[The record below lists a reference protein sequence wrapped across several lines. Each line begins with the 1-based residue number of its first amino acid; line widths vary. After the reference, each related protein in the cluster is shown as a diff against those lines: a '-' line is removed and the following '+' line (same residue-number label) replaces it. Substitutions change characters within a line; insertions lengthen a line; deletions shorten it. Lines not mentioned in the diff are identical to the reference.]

1 MQDADE
7 VLVKNMR
14 RSGQARGKKEGGL
27 LQIFNCFL
35 FFLYWRMGKGI
46 GMLRGLGFHPHY
58 GFRGP
63 TTLPGGL
70 WDKKQEL
77 LVENCNWFPQEAT
90 GASWLAEV
98 PRSGRDEG
106 TRQRLMNH

>member
-1 MQDADE
+1 
-7 VLVKNMR
+7 
-14 RSGQARGKKEGGL
+14 
-27 LQIFNCFL
+27 
-35 FFLYWRMGKGI
+35 MG
-46 GMLRGLGFHPHY
+46 GMLRWLGFHPHY

-63 TTLPGGL
+63 QPSLGVFGT
-70 WDKKQEL
+70 KREEL
-77 LVENCNWFPQEAT
+77 LVENCNWFSQEGT